1 MFLLSPLSSRLLRP
15 SAHSSSS
22 SSYVRTFYLG
32 SSSLSNRVMIRGLP
46 LLKTDHTIVSDLEQN
61 FGEVKSF
68 KIIKAS
74 GLYVLYFCI
83 YQN

>member
-15 SAHSSSS
+15 SAHSSS